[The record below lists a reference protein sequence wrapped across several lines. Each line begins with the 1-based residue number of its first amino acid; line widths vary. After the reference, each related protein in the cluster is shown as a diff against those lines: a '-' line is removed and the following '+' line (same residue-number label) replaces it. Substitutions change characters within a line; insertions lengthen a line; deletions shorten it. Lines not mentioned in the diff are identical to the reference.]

1 MGRGLFTDG
10 FNSITHF
17 CLGLLA
23 VHFPILIFLF
33 LAYQILE
40 SIMLGNDPNFFI
52 DILEFLVGMSIS
64 YGISICYKL

>member
-10 FNSITHF
+10 FNSIAHF
-17 CLGLLA
+17 VLGLLA

-52 DILEFLVGMSIS
+52 DILEFVIGMAIS
-64 YGISICYKL
+64 YGIKMVI